1 MPMFGLADVNSF
13 YASCEALF
21 RPDLRGKPV
30 VVLSNNDGC
39 IIARSAGAKK
49 LGIKMGAP
57 WFQIKNQDFAERVHV
72 FSSNYALYHSMSQRV
87 MTALEEITPRI
98 EQYSID
104 EVFLDLTGID
114 FCEDF
119 EHFGRRL
126 RLRVHVLATTGLT
139 VGVGMG
145 PTKTLAK
152 SAQWASKEW
161 PQFRGVLALTPGN
174 PKRTATLLANQPVEE
189 IWGVGRRIGKRLN
202 LMGIENALQL
212 SRAHT
217 ALIRKNFSVV
227 LERTVRELN
236 GESCIPLEEFVP
248 AKQQIVCSRS
258 FGERITSKVLMQE
271 ALCQYATRAAEKLRK
286 ERQFCRRISVFIRT
300 SPHAQGEIF
309 YGNSAGESL
318 KISTQDTR
326 DVIEVAMRSLD
337 RIWLEGRRYM
347 KAGIMLDDFTPN
359 GVSQLNLFD
368 ENKPRA
374 NSAQLMKVL
383 DGINQSGLGSV
394 WFAGQGVN
402 TEWKMKRDM
411 LSPAWTTRWSDI
423 PVARVM

>member
-1 MPMFGLADVNSF
+1 MFGLADVNSF

-87 MTALEEITPRI
+87 MTALEEITPRV

-104 EVFLDLTGID
+104 EMFLDLTGID

-119 EHFGRRL
+119 EHFGR

-212 SRAHT
+212 SRAHP

>member
-49 LGIKMGAP
+49 LGIKMGTP

-87 MTALEEITPRI
+87 MTALEEITPRV

-104 EVFLDLTGID
+104 EMFLDLTGID

-119 EHFGRRL
+119 EYFGR

-212 SRAHT
+212 SRAHP
-217 ALIRKNFSVV
+217 ARIRKNFSVV

-318 KISTQDTR
+318 KIPTQDTR
-326 DVIEVAMRSLD
+326 DVIEIAMRSLD

-402 TEWKMKRDM
+402 TEWKMKRNM

>member
-87 MTALEEITPRI
+87 MTALEEITPRV

-104 EVFLDLTGID
+104 EMFLDLTGID

-119 EHFGRRL
+119 EHFGR

-212 SRAHT
+212 SRAHP

-318 KISTQDTR
+318 KIPTQDTR

-359 GVSQLNLFD
+359 GVCQLNLFD

-411 LSPAWTTRWSDI
+411 LSPAWTTCWSDI
-423 PVARVM
+423 PVARVL

>member
-39 IIARSAGAKK
+39 VIARSASAKK
-49 LGIKMGAP
+49 LGIRMGAP
-57 WFQIKNQDFAERVHV
+57 WFQIKNQDFPERVHV

-87 MTALEEITPRI
+87 MTVLEEMTPRV

-104 EVFLDLTGID
+104 EMFLDLTGID
-114 FCEDF
+114 GCEDF

-126 RLRVHVLATTGLT
+126 RAHVLATTGLT

-161 PQFRGVLALTPGN
+161 PQFRGVLALTPDN
-174 PKRTATLLANQPVEE
+174 LKRTATLLERQPVEE

-202 LMGIENALQL
+202 IMGIGNALQL
-212 SRAHT
+212 AQTNPSF
-217 ALIRKNFSVV
+217 IRKNFNVV

-236 GESCIPLEEFVP
+236 GEPCISLEESAP
-248 AKQQIVCSRS
+248 AKQQICCSRS
-258 FGERITSKVLMQE
+258 FGERITSKVAMQE
-271 ALCQYATRAAEKLRK
+271 ALCQYATRAAEKLRG

-318 KISTQDTR
+318 RVATQDTR

-337 RIWLEGRRYM
+337 CIWLEGRRYM
-347 KAGIMLDDFTPN
+347 KAGIMLDDFTPH
-359 GVSQLNLFD
+359 GISQLNLFD
-368 ENKPRA
+368 EDQPRA
-374 NSAQLMKVL
+374 NSTQLMKVL
-383 DGINQSGLGSV
+383 DGINQSGLGHI
-394 WFAGQGVN
+394 WFARQGVSH
-402 TEWKMKRDM
+402 EWQMKREL
-411 LSPAWTTRWSDI
+411 LSPAWTTRWDDI
-423 PVARVM
+423 PVALVR

>member
-1 MPMFGLADVNSF
+1 
-13 YASCEALF
+13 
-21 RPDLRGKPV
+21 
-30 VVLSNNDGC
+30 
-39 IIARSAGAKK
+39 
-49 LGIKMGAP
+49 
-57 WFQIKNQDFAERVHV
+57 
-72 FSSNYALYHSMSQRV
+72 MSQRV
-87 MTALEEITPRI
+87 MTALEEMTPRV

-104 EVFLDLTGID
+104 EMFLDLTGID
-114 FCEDF
+114 GCEDF

-126 RLRVHVLATTGLT
+126 RAHVLATTGLT

-161 PQFRGVLALTPGN
+161 PQFRGVLALTSGN
-174 PKRTATLLANQPVEE
+174 PKRTATLLERQPVEE

-202 LMGIENALQL
+202 IMGIGNALQL
-212 SRAHT
+212 AQTNPSF
-217 ALIRKNFSVV
+217 IRKNFNVV

-236 GESCIPLEEFVP
+236 GEPCISLEESAP
-248 AKQQIVCSRS
+248 AKQQICCSRS
-258 FGERITSKVLMQE
+258 FGERITSKVAMQE
-271 ALCQYATRAAEKLRK
+271 ALCQYATRAAEKLRG

-300 SPHAQGEIF
+300 SPHAQGEVF

-318 KISTQDTR
+318 RVATQDTR

-347 KAGIMLDDFTPN
+347 KAGIMLDDFTPH

-368 ENKPRA
+368 EDQPRA

-383 DGINQSGLGSV
+383 DGINQSGLGNM
-394 WFAGQGVN
+394 WFARQGVSH
-402 TEWKMKRDM
+402 EWQMKREL
-411 LSPAWTTRWSDI
+411 LSPAWTTRWDDI
-423 PVARVM
+423 PVAQVR